1 MAALAASVLSRRE
14 TFRRKQSGFRDTVA
28 KNSCDLLDVRL
39 LPESKEWIA
48 DYNIEMLMLD
58 G

>member
-1 MAALAASVLSRRE
+1 MAGTASVLSLRRE
-14 TFRRKQSGFRDTVA
+14 SLRRKQSGFRDTVA
-28 KNSCDLLDVRL
+28 RNSCDLLDVQL